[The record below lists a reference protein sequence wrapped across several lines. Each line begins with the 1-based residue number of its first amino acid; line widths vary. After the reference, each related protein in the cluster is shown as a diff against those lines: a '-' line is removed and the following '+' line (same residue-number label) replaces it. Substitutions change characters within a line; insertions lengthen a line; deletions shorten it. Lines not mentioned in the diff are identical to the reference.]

1 MGFVSGDR
9 NKEAVFPIRSVAEN
23 IYAGSTTKGLLFSYL
38 GPKRINSFASRV
50 VEEFNIKVGSLKHP
64 ASSLSGGNQQKLVVG
79 RWIALSPKLLLLD
92 DPTKGVDINS
102 RQEIHKILKKCTEDG
117 MTVIISSSDNTELL
131 EIADRIYIFYEGRV
145 SAMLAEENRTEEKLV
160 AAMMGLVSCETGGEV
175 NG

>member
-1 MGFVSGDR
+1 
-9 NKEAVFPIRSVAEN
+9 
-23 IYAGSTTKGLLFSYL
+23 
-38 GPKRINSFASRV
+38 

-64 ASSLSGGNQQKLVVG
+64 ANSLSGGNQQKLVVG

-102 RQEIHKILKKCTEDG
+102 RREIHKILRKCTEDG

-160 AAMMGLVSCETGGEV
+160 AAMMGLVSCDTGGEM